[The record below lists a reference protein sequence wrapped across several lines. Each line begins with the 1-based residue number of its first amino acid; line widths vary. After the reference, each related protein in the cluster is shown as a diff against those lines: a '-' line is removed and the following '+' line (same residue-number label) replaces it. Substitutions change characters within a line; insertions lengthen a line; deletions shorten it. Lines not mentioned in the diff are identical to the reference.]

1 MADVF
6 SREKRSQVMAA
17 IRSTDTTPEIAV
29 RRALHAMGMRFRLH
43 VPALPGRPDI
53 VIKKLMAVV
62 QVKGCFWHG
71 HHCLKGRIPGVNR
84 PYWREKISGNRAR
97 DKRNERR
104 LRSMGWSVKTVWEC
118 RVRRSSAA
126 ELSEALH
133 AMLGHRRA
141 RAAWPGVRRARG
153 RLAARRMTEPTRRAR
168 LVGKPG
174 PRRSHKARIPGG
186 RGT

>member
-17 IRSTDTTPEIAV
+17 IRSADTRPELAV
-29 RRALHAMGMRFRLH
+29 RRALHAMGVRFRLH
-43 VPALPGRPDI
+43 VAGLPGRPDI
-53 VIKKLMAVV
+53 VMRKRKLVI

-71 HHCLKGRIPGVNR
+71 HRCLKGRIPGVNR
-84 PYWREKISGNRAR
+84 PYWLAKIAGNKAR

-104 LRSMGWSVKTVWEC
+104 LRSMGWSVRTVWEC
-118 RVRRSSAA
+118 RVRQSSAA
-126 ELSEALH
+126 ELAAQLRAGVERS
-133 AMLGHRRA
+133 RA

-153 RLAARRMTEPTRRAR
+153 AVAARRMTGRSGARGEPASRAAA
-168 LVGKPG
+168 KPG
-174 PRRSHKARIPGG
+174 ARSPGR